1 MTKYLTGRFTN
12 IVMLLVGVCLIG
24 STFHVHQLH
33 PVYSQKDANIPQ
45 HLSVDQP
52 ICVACLNL
60 MQAISVV
67 QNNGDT
73 IRHES
78 TVCRA
83 WGKQYVRVDFV
94 SDRNNKSPP
103 VIAEQTAPNSL

>member
-1 MTKYLTGRFTN
+1 MTKYLTGRFIN

-33 PVYSQKDANIPQ
+33 PDYSQKDANLPQ

-60 MQAISVV
+60 MQAIPAIH
-67 QNNGDT
+67 NNGDT

-78 TVCRA
+78 TVCRT
-83 WGKQYVRVDFV
+83 WGKQYVPVEFV
-94 SDRNNKSPP
+94 SELKNKSPP